1 MKLKPWMA
9 AAIVVMLYG
18 IVSEMDYRDQVRTED
33 AKVAYRM
40 QNTYAGR

>member
-9 AAIVVMLYG
+9 AFALLMLYG

>member
-9 AAIVVMLYG
+9 AFALLMLYG
-18 IVSEMDYRDQVRTED
+18 IVSEMDYRDQVRTEN
-33 AKVAYRM
+33 AKVAYRI